1 MTVGH
6 IHLIDLG
13 RRDYGDVLDIQRHL
27 VKAKKA
33 GDERDFLILT
43 EHPPVVTLG
52 RTAREDNLKVPRG
65 ALRERGVE
73 AVEVERGG
81 DVTFHGPGQVVG
93 YPVIDLKRAGLGV
106 GEFLRLMEGAL
117 IDCLRRFGIEA
128 RRRKGLTGVW
138 TDQGKVAAIGIAV
151 SRWISYHGFALNV
164 KRDVSGFD
172 LIIPCGLAAE
182 DVTSME
188 IILNRELST
197 LEVGRATAETFAAA
211 LGAEIVPVAEGNV
224 IREGRP

>member
-1 MTVGH
+1 MTIRR
-6 IHLIDLG
+6 IHVIDLG
-13 RRDYGDVLDIQRHL
+13 RRNYDEVLDIQRDL

-33 GDERDFLILT
+33 GDERDFLVLT

-52 RTAREDNLKVPRG
+52 RTAREENLKVPRG
-65 ALRERGVE
+65 LLRERGVE

-93 YPVIDLKRAGLGV
+93 YPIIDLKRAGLGI
-106 GEFLRLMEGAL
+106 GEFLRLIEGAL
-117 IDCLRRFGIEA
+117 IECLRRFGIEA

-197 LEVGRATAETFAAA
+197 REVGRAAAETFAAA
-211 LGAEIVPVAEGNV
+211 LDAEVVPAAEAAV
-224 IREGRP
+224 TREPRS